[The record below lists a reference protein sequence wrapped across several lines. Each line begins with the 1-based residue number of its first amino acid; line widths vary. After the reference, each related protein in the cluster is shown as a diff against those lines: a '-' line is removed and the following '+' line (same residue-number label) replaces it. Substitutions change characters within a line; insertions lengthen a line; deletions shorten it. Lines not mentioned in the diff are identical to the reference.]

1 MSDAFDRVFAG
12 ASTRTTVRRKLADGT
27 TRTARLADGVVPE
40 SLTLTDVAEAAMK
53 GTSLARRA
61 TDRGA
66 GLSQSVSGVTGAAAR
81 SAVLAMGDAAPA
93 DVPAPTAR
101 RARQVAPSANGTPA
115 EPTATS

>member
-12 ASTRTTVRRKLADGT
+12 ATTRTTVRRKLADGT

-40 SLTLTDVAEAAMK
+40 SLTLDDVASAAMK
-53 GTSLARRA
+53 GTTLARRA

-81 SAVLAMGDAAPA
+81 SAVLAMGDAPA
-93 DVPAPTAR
+93 EVPTATAR
-101 RARQVAPSANGTPA
+101 RARAAAPSANGAPA
-115 EPTATS
+115 ESPAS